1 METKEPLGEWVG
13 YHTLLIFERPDPCWQ
28 PCSYCLAGAYRYR
41 DEAVAQKV
49 LDLLRRWA
57 S

>member
-1 METKEPLGEWVG
+1 MESREPLGEWVG
-13 YHTLLIFERPDPCWQ
+13 YHTLRVFERPDPCWQ
-28 PCSYCLAGAYRYR
+28 PCSYCLAGAYRYT